1 MPIKTVTRIDSEL
14 IPDFGANM
22 HKYYHSKDCSMSGQF
37 SPDEKYPKQFTSSRG
52 IFAGTQQF
60 TALYATGN
68 SNETR
73 YVAKYGP
80 GKPTVWFG
88 KKDLPRI
95 RSKKTYLTVFDAK
108 DFEKKPNGEYFSKKP
123 GKPIKQTP
131 ITDALGYITKQGWT
145 IKYTDDLPAILEQLI
160 AEGCDYGAERV

>member
-1 MPIKTVTRIDSEL
+1 MAIKTVTRIDSQL

-22 HKYYHSKDCSMSGQF
+22 HKYHHNKDWSISGQF
-37 SPDEKYPKQFTSSRG
+37 APDEKVPKQFTSSRG
-52 IFAGTQQF
+52 IFAGTPQF

-68 SNETR
+68 SKETK

-80 GKPTVWFG
+80 GKPTVWFA

-108 DFEKKPNGEYFSKKP
+108 DFEKKPSGEYFSKKP
-123 GKPIKQTP
+123 GKPIKQTV
-131 ITDALGYITKQGWT
+131 ITDALGYITKQGWL
-145 IKYTDDLPAILEQLI
+145 IKSSDDLPAVLAQLE
-160 AEGCDYGAERV
+160 AEGCKYGAEGI